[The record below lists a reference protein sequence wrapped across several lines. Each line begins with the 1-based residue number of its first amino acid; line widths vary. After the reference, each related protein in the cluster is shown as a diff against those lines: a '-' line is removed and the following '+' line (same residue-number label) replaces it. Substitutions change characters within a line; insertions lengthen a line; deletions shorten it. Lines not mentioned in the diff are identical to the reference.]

1 MAYGAILGQ
10 NPLASNIPYSGTA
23 QGATVKEGLD
33 GLQTSVNELNSDIGT
48 INNSIEELNSDI
60 QEINTTLNNV
70 GDLVY
75 EYKSSAGGIGSISL
89 SSSKNFSYALVNI
102 LPAAS
107 GNYYYSGSYLI
118 GPSQGMNC
126 AILNSHGELNYQLS
140 ATNQTITIANITGQG
155 TTVKVIFFY

>member
-10 NPLASNIPYSGTA
+10 TPLASNIPYSGTA

-60 QEINTTLNNV
+60 QGINTTLNNF

-75 EYKSSAGGIGSISL
+75 EYKSSTDSTGSISI

-102 LPAAS
+102 LPGGS
-107 GNYYYSGSYLI
+107 VSYYYSGSYLI
-118 GPSQGMNC
+118 GSSQSMNC
-126 AILNSHGELNYQLS
+126 SVAQRNGIVNYQLS
-140 ATNQTITIANITGQG
+140 TTNQTITITNSGAHHTIL
-155 TTVKVIFFY
+155 KVIFFY